1 MIVDE
6 PPNKA
11 ELDSTETIE
20 ELDSTEII
28 EEIVAD
34 SIVDEYTGEEEE
46 VMVDTAEYADYE
58 YEEESLFTAWPDYV
72 FFHIENSQGYLDK
85 YWVVDPQPNFAY
97 IFKGLNNSQE
107 PAEADENSPFV
118 ISKAD
123 YARPFTLR
131 VYYKGEVKSYI
142 VK

>member
-1 MIVDE
+1 
-6 PPNKA
+6 
-11 ELDSTETIE
+11 
-20 ELDSTEII
+20 
-28 EEIVAD
+28 
-34 SIVDEYTGEEEE
+34 
-46 VMVDTAEYADYE
+46 VDTASWEDSDTAALELPYE
-58 YEEESLFTAWPDYV
+58 YEEEQESLFTAWPDYV

-97 IFKGLNNSQE
+97 IFKGLNNSEE